1 MSKIVRGAKQRS
13 GEANRLA
20 RKGARQPA
28 YRTLARAAYVL
39 RGFLYAYMGYVA
51 LRITFTGAVKS
62 ADQQASLVAI
72 AGFPLGHILLIA
84 VVVLLF
90 AYALW
95 GFVRAV
101 YDPLDRGDDA
111 RGIATRAAFAFSG
124 LAYIALAFFALGLLS
139 HGAPANRPDQV
150 TELAGRILSA
160 PAGMVIAILAGL
172 VAIAAGLGQFVEAY
186 RATFQRDLKRR
197 QMSRQE
203 KQVTQVLGQFGFV
216 TRGIVFVLMGWF
228 IVLAAF
234 EHNAREARGF
244 SGVFAYLLVQSYGRP
259 LLGILALGFI
269 ALGLHSLV
277 LARYIRLPG
286 ERH

>member
-1 MSKIVRGAKQRS
+1 MTDASRI
-13 GEANRLA
+13 A
-20 RKGARQPA
+20 RRGARQPA
-28 YRTLARAAYVL
+28 YRSLARAGYVL
-39 RGFLYAYMGYVA
+39 RAFLYAYMGYVA
-51 LRITFTGAVKS
+51 LQIAITGAIRS

-72 AGFPLGHILLIA
+72 AGFPLGRILLVA

-101 YDPLDRGDDA
+101 YDPLDRGDDVK
-111 RGIATRAAFAFSG
+111 GIATRAAFAFSG
-124 LAYIALAFFALGLLS
+124 FAYIALGFFAIGLLS
-139 HGAPANRPDQV
+139 HGTGGKHPDQI
-150 TELAGRILSA
+150 TQLAGRVLNV
-160 PAGMVIAILAGL
+160 PAGVVIAMLAGL
-172 VAIAAGLGQFVEAY
+172 LAIAAGLGQLVEAY

-197 QMSRQE
+197 KMSSHE
-203 KQVTQVLGQFGFV
+203 KQVTQLLGQFGFV
-216 TRGIVFVLMGWF
+216 SRGIVFMLMGWF

-234 EHNAREARGF
+234 EHDAHEARGF

-259 LLGILALGFI
+259 LLGLLALGFI
-269 ALGLHSLV
+269 ALGMHSLV

>member
-1 MSKIVRGAKQRS
+1 VTDAS
-13 GEANRLA
+13 RLA
-20 RKGARQPA
+20 RRGARQPA
-28 YRTLARAAYVL
+28 YRSLARAGYVL
-39 RGFLYAYMGYVA
+39 RAFLYGYMGYVA
-51 LRITFTGAVKS
+51 LRIAITGAVKS

-72 AGFPLGHILLIA
+72 AGFPLGSILLIGA
-84 VVVLLF
+84 VVLLF

-111 RGIATRAAFAFSG
+111 KGIATRVAFAFSG
-124 LAYIALAFFALGLLS
+124 FAYVALAFFAIGLLTHGAS
-139 HGAPANRPDQV
+139 GKHPDQITQLTERVLGAPAGIIV
-150 TELAGRILSA
+150 A
-160 PAGMVIAILAGL
+160 VLAGL

-197 QMSRQE
+197 QMSWRE
-203 KQVTQVLGQFGFV
+203 KQITQVLGQFGFV
-216 TRGIVFVLMGWF
+216 SRGLVFVLMGWF
-228 IVLAAF
+228 IVLAAI
-234 EHNAREARGF
+234 EHNAHEARGF

-259 LLGILALGFI
+259 LLGVLGLGFI
-269 ALGLHSLV
+269 ALGLHSLA

>member
-1 MSKIVRGAKQRS
+1 MVRGAKERS

-28 YRTLARAAYVL
+28 YRSLARAAYVL
-39 RGFLYAYMGYVA
+39 RGFLYGYMGYVA
-51 LRITFTGAVKS
+51 LRITFTGAVRS

-72 AGFPLGHILLIA
+72 AGFPLGRILLIG

-111 RGIATRAAFAFSG
+111 KGIATRAAFAFSG
-124 LAYIALAFFALGLLS
+124 FAYIALAFFAIGLLS
-139 HGAPANRPDQV
+139 HGTGAKHPDEITQV
-150 TELAGRILSA
+150 AGRVLNV
-160 PAGMVIAILAGL
+160 PAGVVIAVLAGL
-172 VAIAAGLGQFVEAY
+172 LAVVAGLGQLVEAY

-197 QMSRQE
+197 QMSRHE
-203 KQVTQVLGQFGFV
+203 KQITQVLGQFGFV
-216 TRGIVFVLMGWF
+216 SRGIVFVLMGWF
-228 IVLAAF
+228 IVLAAL
-234 EHNAREARGF
+234 EHNAHEARGF

-259 LLGILALGFI
+259 LLAILALGFI